1 MNPNHPDRNWQI
13 IKLNLAG
20 RLKTVRIDLFGVHGG
35 PLLADQLKVPFR
47 TWVEYEE
54 GLTIPAQ
61 TILRFIEVTNAD
73 PHWLLTGEGTHYRPC

>member
-1 MNPNHPDRNWQI
+1 MDSNHSDRNWQL

-20 RLKTVRIDLFGVHGG
+20 RIKTVRIDLFGDNGG
-35 PLLADQLKVPFR
+35 PLLADLLNVKVR

-73 PHWLLTGEGTHYRPC
+73 PHWLLTGEGPHYRAL